1 MVQLK
6 CYQIIYS
13 LAMAGNHIHTPNY
26 WYKLCNCNSDWDW
39 DKLIYKIHGS
49 GKTFYGCSFE
59 CYHDSSCD
67 YFVWYNDD
75 CHYGRFSYS
84 GSRLINSKVEVYAYL
99 KNGISNSLWCK
110 IQKKYY
116 CNGSNL
122 GKLHCLPQRL

>member
-1 MVQLK
+1 M
-6 CYQIIYS
+6 IYS
-13 LAMAGNHIHTPNY
+13 LALAGNHIHTPNY

-99 KNGISNSLWCK
+99 KNGISNSLWSK